1 MLKQYNSAEFKNLS
15 PADQAY
21 VANLLDAGHESIVGF
36 MASQQF
42 KDLCDKNW
50 NVAIAITVESALA
63 DYVNLKPMFTQA
75 ISPSLLQ
82 NINMI
87 AAAPPIPQTQIQ
99 QQIPQIQQ
107 QIPQIQQQI
116 PQIQQQIPQIQKQI
130 PQIQQIS
137 QTDQAPSNKNLYWI
151 AGGAIAVVALF
162 LLMGREHDRG
172 VQSNPDDDFCDI
184 DTDGT
189 CLVHNGSVE
198 SCAAYPDGHV
208 RYEE

>member
-42 KDLCDKNW
+42 KDLCDKNC

-99 QQIPQIQQ
+99 Q
-107 QIPQIQQQI
+107 
-116 PQIQQQIPQIQKQI
+116 QI